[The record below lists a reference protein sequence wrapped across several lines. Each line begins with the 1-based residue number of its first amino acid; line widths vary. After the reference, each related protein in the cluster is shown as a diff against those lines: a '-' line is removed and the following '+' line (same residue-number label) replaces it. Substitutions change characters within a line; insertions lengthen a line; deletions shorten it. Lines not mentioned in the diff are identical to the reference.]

1 MDENQWQAD
10 RFEEHRA
17 HLRAVAYRMLGSLT
31 EADDAVQDAWLRL
44 SRADASNVENLGG
57 WLTTIVARVCL
68 NMLRARKHRR
78 RCAAR
83 RPWPGGRSCLRPVPG
98 PRRRRRGMQPPES
111 WRGVPDGQPLS
122 VMAFTIPDGRI
133 VEIDVLADPER
144 LQQLDPGMRTWKAIA
159 SLAAVEPAITL
170 ASGS

>member
-1 MDENQWQAD
+1 
-10 RFEEHRA
+10 
-17 HLRAVAYRMLGSLT
+17 
-31 EADDAVQDAWLRL
+31 
-44 SRADASNVENLGG
+44 
-57 WLTTIVARVCL
+57 
-68 NMLRARKHRR
+68 
-78 RCAAR
+78 
-83 RPWPGGRSCLRPVPG
+83 
-98 PRRRRRGMQPPES
+98 MQPPES